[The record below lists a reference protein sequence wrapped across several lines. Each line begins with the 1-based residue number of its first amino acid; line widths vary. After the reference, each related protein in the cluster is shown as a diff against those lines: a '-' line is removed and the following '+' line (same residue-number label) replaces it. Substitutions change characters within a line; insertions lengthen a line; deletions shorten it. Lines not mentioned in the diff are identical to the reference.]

1 MCGAAA
7 LVFVYAID
15 EHRSF
20 VYVQDLIQEVRRQD
34 AHTGAVIMVA
44 NKSDLVRSRDVR
56 EEGKTGGEVG
66 RWVIG

>member
-1 MCGAAA
+1 MVSFQEVPNLEGADA

-20 VYVQDLIQEVRRQD
+20 VYVQDVLQEVRRQD
-34 AHTGAVIMVA
+34 THNGAVIIVA

-56 EEGKTGGEVG
+56 EEG
-66 RWVIG
+66 R